1 MINWSD
7 LLTNMA
13 HNATLIAYICHLS
26 VIYGFTMFYRHEKY
40 VSQTPLCH
48 LSVANK
54 RFVLRG
60 FVFRIDIIDGIRIN
74 FYRGHQSV
82 TPCNTTYHPASSSK
96 APALLS
102 PGTPPVRKQWWL
114 HQCQFSF
121 SKRAMLQTQKQLVT
135 SCDELHHVTLAS
147 SSSGKLWKSCVVSS
161 MCCFFQSGSPWPWA
175 VVSWSPQLG
184 LEAPRRMDFRF
195 QGNISIWQYDR
206 LEIYWNMKVVCGCIC
221 LFYMWMSYIY
231 IISYMSIVLNS
242 FHIMFSC
249 QFQPAFLA
257 PAVAPASR
265 CHLNDLLVHQ
275 RHGNFHHVLGQGD
288 RGNLRFE
295 IKGWA

>member
-175 VVSWSPQLG
+175 VV
-184 LEAPRRMDFRF
+184 FRF
-195 QGNISIWQYDR
+195 GDLRNAKKMSKMLNESVNISLKCSNYDFN
-206 LEIYWNMKVVCGCIC
+206 LELCALQSQVEYVGKIFEST
-221 LFYMWMSYIY
+221 LFQSYFNL
-231 IISYMSIVLNS
+231 SSDSNDSNNS
-242 FHIMFSC
+242 KSCPKTIPTVNIM
-249 QFQPAFLA
+249 
-257 PAVAPASR
+257 
-265 CHLNDLLVHQ
+265 
-275 RHGNFHHVLGQGD
+275 
-288 RGNLRFE
+288 
-295 IKGWA
+295 